1 VQKCF
6 FGSYG
11 AALNLWD
18 CMRWPDQNEPD
29 DIPPYLE
36 KLNEPQR
43 QAVTR
48 ADGPVMIIA
57 GAGSGKTRVL
67 TFRIAHLL
75 QKGVDPFS
83 ILSLTF
89 TNKAAREMR
98 NRIENLVGA
107 AARSL
112 WMGTFH
118 SVFARILRLEAERLG
133 YPSNFT
139 IYDTDDSKSLIK
151 SILKEMN
158 LDDKTYKPGMVLGR
172 ISMAKNNL
180 ITAASY
186 YQNEEL
192 NQQDKNANRPKFAE
206 IFKAYT
212 DRCFRAGAM
221 DFDDILINT
230 FLLLENHPDVCHK
243 WQHRFKYVMVDE
255 YQDTN
260 TVQYMITKRIA
271 AVHQNICVVG
281 DDAQSIYAFRGAN
294 IQNILNFNRDYPD
307 VFTVKLEQNYR
318 STRNIVNAASSV
330 IKNNRKQLEKEVWTA
345 NETGD
350 KIKVVRSATD
360 SDEARYVAQQII
372 EQKNQKHLPNKAF
385 AILYRTNSQS
395 RSFEEALRRQSID
408 YRIYGGTSFYQRK
421 EIKDLLS
428 YLRLTVNPNDEEA
441 LKRIINYPARGIGD
455 TTVNRLFFLASE
467 HKTGIWDIVANAR
480 HYPDLGTGAPRV
492 ENFAMMMKSFMA
504 MAETQNAFE
513 LATHV
518 AKQTTL
524 LKTLYDDK
532 TVEGISRYE
541 NVTELL
547 NGIQEFTEDD
557 ESEKEKTLS
566 NFLEEVA
573 LYTDDQKDKD
583 PDRDSVSLMTIHSSK
598 GLEFPHV
605 FIGGLEENL
614 FPSQMALNSRA
625 ELEEERRLFY
635 VAITRAEKALT
646 LCYATSRFRY
656 GSLMPCEPSRFIDE
670 IDNQYLDMN
679 LAGLKKENPLN
690 ALFEKRENHQGSGK
704 TPVSTLLGINTS
716 RNTNL
721 PDPDP
726 NFEAGDISQLKVGDK
741 IQHQRFGNGMVSDIE
756 GEADNRKATVQFE
769 GLGEKK
775 LVLKFAKMRII

>member
-1 VQKCF
+1 
-6 FGSYG
+6 
-11 AALNLWD
+11 
-18 CMRWPDQNEPD
+18 MRWPDQNDND

-43 QAVTR
+43 QAVTHI
-48 ADGPVMIIA
+48 DGPVMIIA

-75 QKGVDPFS
+75 NEGADPFS

-98 NRIENLVGA
+98 NRIENLVGPA
-107 AARSL
+107 AKSL

-118 SVFARILRLEAERLG
+118 SVFARILRQEAEKLG

-139 IYDTDDSKSLIK
+139 IYDTDDCKSLIK
-151 SILKEMN
+151 TILKELN

-180 ITAASY
+180 ITAAAYSR
-186 YQNEEL
+186 NEEL
-192 NQQDKNANRPKFAE
+192 NQQDKNANRPKFGD
-206 IFKAYT
+206 IFAAYT
-212 DRCFRAGAM
+212 ERCFRAGAM

-230 FLLLENHPDVCHK
+230 YILLEKHPDVCHK

-330 IKNNRKQLEKEVWTA
+330 IKNNKKQLEKEVWTA

-360 SDEARYVAQQII
+360 SDEARFVAQQII

-455 TTVNRLFFLASE
+455 TTVNRLLFLASE
-467 HKTGIWDIVANAR
+467 HKNGIWDIVANAR
-480 HYPDLGTGAPRV
+480 NYPDLGTGAPRV

-504 MAETQNAFE
+504 MTTTHNAFE

-557 ESEKEKTLS
+557 ESEKENQLA

-573 LYTDDQKDKD
+573 LYTDEQKDKD
-583 PDRDSVSLMTIHSSK
+583 PDRDCVSMMTIHSSK

-614 FPSQMALNSRA
+614 FPSQMALTSRA
-625 ELEEERRLFY
+625 DLEEERRLFY

-646 LCYATSRFRY
+646 LCYASSRFRY
-656 GSLMPCEPSRFIDE
+656 GSLTPCEPSRFIDE

-679 LAGLKKENPLN
+679 LAGLKKESPMN
-690 ALFEKRENHQGSGK
+690 ALFERRENRQISGK
-704 TPVSTLLGINTS
+704 TPVSTLLGTNAA

-721 PDPDP
+721 PEPDP
-726 NFEAGDISQLKVGDK
+726 NFEAGDISGLQAGDK
-741 IQHQRFGNGMVSDIE
+741 VQHQRFGNGIVSAIE
-756 GEADNRKATVQFE
+756 GEADNRKATVNFD

-775 LVLKFAKMRII
+775 LVLKFAKMRILK

>member
-1 VQKCF
+1 
-6 FGSYG
+6 
-11 AALNLWD
+11 
-18 CMRWPDQNEPD
+18 MRWPDQNEPD

-36 KLNEPQR
+36 KLNDPQR
-43 QAVTR
+43 QAVTHV
-48 ADGPVMIIA
+48 DGPVMIIA

-75 QKGVDPFS
+75 QKGADPFS

-107 AARSL
+107 AAKSL

-118 SVFARILRLEAERLG
+118 SVFARILRQEADKLG

-151 SILKEMN
+151 GILKEMN

-186 YQNEEL
+186 YKNEEL

-206 IFKAYT
+206 IFKTYT
-212 DRCFRAGAM
+212 ERCFRAGAM

-230 FLLLENHPDVCHK
+230 YLLLEKHPDVCHK

-330 IKNNRKQLEKEVWTA
+330 IKNNRKQLEKEVWTS

-360 SDEARYVAQQII
+360 SDEARFVAQQII

-455 TTVNRLFFLASE
+455 TTVNRLLFLASE
-467 HKTGIWDIVANAR
+467 NKTGIWDIVANAR
-480 HYPDLGTGAPRV
+480 NYPDLGTGASRV

-504 MAETQNAFE
+504 MTETHNAFDM
-513 LATHV
+513 ATHV

-583 PDRDSVSLMTIHSSK
+583 PDRDCVSLMTIHSSK

-614 FPSQMALNSRA
+614 FPSQMALTSRA
-625 ELEEERRLFY
+625 DLEEERRLFY

-646 LCYATSRFRY
+646 LCYASSRFRY

-690 ALFEKRENHQGSGK
+690 ALFERRENRQGTEK
-704 TPVSTLLGINTS
+704 TPISTILGTAPS

-721 PDPDP
+721 PEPDP
-726 NFEAGDISQLKVGDK
+726 NFEPGDISGLKAGDK
-741 IQHQRFGNGMVSDIE
+741 VTHQRFGNGTVIAVD
-756 GEADNRKATVQFE
+756 GDADNRKATVLFE

-775 LVLKFAKMRII
+775 LVLKFAKMRIIG

>member
-1 VQKCF
+1 
-6 FGSYG
+6 
-11 AALNLWD
+11 
-18 CMRWPDQNEPD
+18 MRWPDQNEPD

-36 KLNEPQR
+36 KLNDPQR
-43 QAVTR
+43 QAVTHT
-48 ADGPVMIIA
+48 DGPVMIIA

-75 QKGVDPFS
+75 NKGVDPFS

-98 NRIENLVGA
+98 NRIENLVGPA
-107 AARSL
+107 AKSL

-118 SVFARILRLEAERLG
+118 SVFARILRQEAEKLG

-151 SILKEMN
+151 SILKELN

-180 ITAASY
+180 ITAAAYSR
-186 YQNEEL
+186 NEEL
-192 NQQDKNANRPKFAE
+192 NQQDKNANRPKFGD
-206 IFKAYT
+206 IFAAYSE
-212 DRCFRAGAM
+212 RCFRAGAM

-230 FLLLENHPDVCHK
+230 YILLEKHPDVCHK

-360 SDEARYVAQQII
+360 SDEARFVAQQII

-441 LKRIINYPARGIGD
+441 LKRVINYPTRGIGD
-455 TTVNRLFFLASE
+455 TTINRLLYLASE
-467 HKTGIWDIVANAR
+467 NKTGIWEIVANAR
-480 HYPDLGTGAPRV
+480 NYPDLGTGAPRV
-492 ENFAMMMKSFMA
+492 ENFAIMMKSFMA
-504 MAETQNAFE
+504 MTATHNAFD
-513 LATHV
+513 LAMHV

-557 ESEKEKTLS
+557 ESEKDKTLA

-583 PDRDSVSLMTIHSSK
+583 PDRDCVSLMTIHSSK

-614 FPSQMALNSRA
+614 FPSQMALTSRA
-625 ELEEERRLFY
+625 DLEEERRLFY

-646 LCYATSRFRY
+646 LCYASSRFRY
-656 GSLMPCEPSRFIDE
+656 GSLTPCEPSRFIDE

-679 LAGLKKENPLN
+679 LAGLKKESPLN
-690 ALFEKRENHQGSGK
+690 ALFERRENRQGTGK
-704 TPVSTLLGINTS
+704 TPVSTLLGTNAA

-721 PDPDP
+721 PEPDP
-726 NFEAGDISQLKVGDK
+726 NFEAGDISGLKEGDK
-741 IQHQRFGNGMVSDIE
+741 VQHQRFGNGTVSAIE
-756 GEADNRKATVQFE
+756 GEADNRKATVIFE

-775 LVLKFAKMRII
+775 LVLKFAKMRIIII

>member
-1 VQKCF
+1 
-6 FGSYG
+6 
-11 AALNLWD
+11 
-18 CMRWPDQNEPD
+18 MRWPDQNEPD

-36 KLNEPQR
+36 KLNDPQR
-43 QAVTR
+43 QAVTHI
-48 ADGPVMIIA
+48 DGPVMIIA

-75 QKGVDPFS
+75 HKGADPFS

-98 NRIENLVGA
+98 NRIENLVGPA
-107 AARSL
+107 AKSL

-118 SVFARILRLEAERLG
+118 SVFARILRQEAEKLG
-133 YPSNFT
+133 YPPNFT

-180 ITAASY
+180 ITAAAY
-186 YQNEEL
+186 LKNEEL

-212 DRCFRAGAM
+212 ERCYRAGAM

-230 FLLLENHPDVCHK
+230 YLLLEKHPDVCHK

-330 IKNNRKQLEKEVWTA
+330 IKNNRNQLEKEVWTS

-360 SDEARYVAQQII
+360 SDEARFVAQQII

-455 TTVNRLFFLASE
+455 TTVNRLLFLASE
-467 HKTGIWDIVANAR
+467 NKTGIWDIVANAR
-480 HYPDLGTGAPRV
+480 NYPDLGTGASRV

-504 MAETQNAFE
+504 MTETHNAFDI
-513 LATHV
+513 ATHV

-524 LKTLYDDK
+524 LKTLYEDK

-557 ESEKEKTLS
+557 ESEKEKNLS

-583 PDRDSVSLMTIHSSK
+583 PDRDCVSLMTIHSSK

-605 FIGGLEENL
+605 FIGGMEENL
-614 FPSQMALNSRA
+614 FPSQMALTSRTD
-625 ELEEERRLFY
+625 LEEERRLFY

-646 LCYATSRFRY
+646 LCYASSRFKY

-670 IDNQYLDMN
+670 IDNQYMDMN

-690 ALFEKRENHQGSGK
+690 ALFDKRENRHGTEK
-704 TPVSTLLGINTS
+704 TPITTLLGTAKS
-716 RNTNL
+716 RSTNL
-721 PDPDP
+721 PEPDP
-726 NFEAGDISQLKVGDK
+726 NFEPGDISGLQEGDK
-741 IQHQRFGNGMVSDIE
+741 VQHQRFGSGTVSAIE
-756 GEADNRKATVQFE
+756 GEADNRKATVIFE

-775 LVLKFAKMRII
+775 LVLKFAKMRIIK

>member
-1 VQKCF
+1 
-6 FGSYG
+6 
-11 AALNLWD
+11 
-18 CMRWPDQNEPD
+18 MRWPDQNNPD

-36 KLNEPQR
+36 KLNDPQR
-43 QAVTR
+43 QAVTHT
-48 ADGPVMIIA
+48 DGPVMIIA

-75 QKGVDPFS
+75 HKGADPFS

-98 NRIENLVGA
+98 NRIENLVGPA
-107 AARSL
+107 AKSL

-118 SVFARILRLEAERLG
+118 SVFARILRQEAEKLG

-180 ITAASY
+180 ITAAAY
-186 YQNEEL
+186 NRNEEL
-192 NQQDKNANRPKFAE
+192 NQQDKNANRPKFAD
-206 IFKAYT
+206 IFSAYSE
-212 DRCFRAGAM
+212 RCFRAGAM

-230 FLLLENHPDVCHK
+230 YILLEKFPDVCHK

-360 SDEARYVAQQII
+360 SDEARFVAQQII

-455 TTVNRLFFLASE
+455 TTVNRLLFLASE
-467 HKTGIWDIVANAR
+467 NKTGIWDIVANAR
-480 HYPDLGTGAPRV
+480 NYPDLGTGAPRV

-504 MAETQNAFE
+504 MTSTHNAFE

-557 ESEKEKTLS
+557 ESEKEKNLA

-573 LYTDDQKDKD
+573 LYTDEQKDKD
-583 PDRDSVSLMTIHSSK
+583 PDRDCVSLMTIHSSK

-614 FPSQMALNSRA
+614 FPSQMALTSRA
-625 ELEEERRLFY
+625 DLEEERRLFY

-646 LCYATSRFRY
+646 LCYASSRFRY
-656 GSLMPCEPSRFIDE
+656 GSLTPCEPSRFIDE
-670 IDNQYLDMN
+670 IDNQYLDIN

-690 ALFEKRENHQGSGK
+690 ALFERHENRQSSGK
-704 TPVSTLLGINTS
+704 TPISTLLATNTS
-716 RNTNL
+716 RNANL
-721 PDPDP
+721 PEPDP
-726 NFEAGDISQLKVGDK
+726 NFEAGDISGLKTGDK
-741 IQHQRFGNGMVSDIE
+741 VQHQRFGSGTVSAIE
-756 GEADNRKATVQFE
+756 GEADNRKATVIFE

-775 LVLKFAKMRII
+775 LVLKFAKMRIVK

>member
-1 VQKCF
+1 
-6 FGSYG
+6 
-11 AALNLWD
+11 
-18 CMRWPDQNEPD
+18 MRWPDQNEPD

-36 KLNEPQR
+36 KLNDPQR
-43 QAVTR
+43 QAVTNI
-48 ADGPVMIIA
+48 DGPVMIIA

-75 QKGVDPFS
+75 QKGADPFS

-107 AARSL
+107 AAKSL

-118 SVFARILRLEAERLG
+118 SVFARILRQEADKLG

-206 IFKAYT
+206 IFKTYT
-212 DRCFRAGAM
+212 ERCFRAGAM

-230 FLLLENHPDVCHK
+230 YLLLEKHPDVCHK

-330 IKNNRKQLEKEVWTA
+330 IKNNRKQLEKEVWTS

-360 SDEARYVAQQII
+360 SDEARFVAQQII

-455 TTVNRLFFLASE
+455 TTVNRLLFLASE
-467 HKTGIWDIVANAR
+467 NKTGIWDIVANAR
-480 HYPDLGTGAPRV
+480 NYPDLGTGATRV

-504 MAETQNAFE
+504 MTETHNAFDM
-513 LATHV
+513 ASHV

-557 ESEKEKTLS
+557 ESEKEKTLA

-583 PDRDSVSLMTIHSSK
+583 PDRDCVSLMTIHSSK

-614 FPSQMALNSRA
+614 FPSQMALTSRA
-625 ELEEERRLFY
+625 DLEEERRLFY

-646 LCYATSRFRY
+646 LCYASSRFRY

-690 ALFEKRENHQGSGK
+690 ALFERRENRHGTEK
-704 TPVSTLLGINTS
+704 TPITTLLGNAKS

-721 PDPDP
+721 PEPDP
-726 NFEAGDISQLKVGDK
+726 NFEPGDISGLKAGDNVA
-741 IQHQRFGNGMVSDIE
+741 HQRFGNGTVTEVE
-756 GEADNRKATVQFE
+756 GDADNRKATVIFE

>member
-1 VQKCF
+1 
-6 FGSYG
+6 
-11 AALNLWD
+11 
-18 CMRWPDQNEPD
+18 MRWPDQNDPD

-36 KLNEPQR
+36 KLNDPQR
-43 QAVTR
+43 QAVTHT
-48 ADGPVMIIA
+48 DGPVMIIA

-75 QKGVDPFS
+75 HKGADPFS

-98 NRIENLVGA
+98 NRIENLVGPA
-107 AARSL
+107 AKSL

-118 SVFARILRLEAERLG
+118 SVFARILRQEAEKLG

-180 ITAASY
+180 ITAAAY
-186 YQNEEL
+186 NRNEEL
-192 NQQDKNANRPKFAE
+192 NQQDKNANRPKFAD
-206 IFKAYT
+206 IFSAYSE
-212 DRCFRAGAM
+212 RCFRAGAM

-230 FLLLENHPDVCHK
+230 YILLEKFPDVCHK

-360 SDEARYVAQQII
+360 SDEARFVAQQII

-455 TTVNRLFFLASE
+455 TTVNRLLFLASE
-467 HKTGIWDIVANAR
+467 NKTGIWDIVANAR
-480 HYPDLGTGAPRV
+480 NYPDLGTGAPRV

-504 MAETQNAFE
+504 MTSTHNAFE

-541 NVTELL
+541 NITELL

-557 ESEKEKTLS
+557 ESEKEKNLA

-573 LYTDDQKDKD
+573 LYTDEQKDKD
-583 PDRDSVSLMTIHSSK
+583 PDRDCVSLMTIHSSK

-614 FPSQMALNSRA
+614 FPSQMALTSRA
-625 ELEEERRLFY
+625 DLEEERRLFY

-646 LCYATSRFRY
+646 LCYASSRFRY
-656 GSLMPCEPSRFIDE
+656 GSLTPCEPSRFIDE

-690 ALFEKRENHQGSGK
+690 ALFERHENRQSSGK
-704 TPVSTLLGINTS
+704 TPISTLLATNTS
-716 RNTNL
+716 RNANL
-721 PDPDP
+721 PEPDP
-726 NFEAGDISQLKVGDK
+726 NFEAGDISGLKTGDK
-741 IQHQRFGNGMVSDIE
+741 VQHQRFGSGTVSAIE
-756 GEADNRKATVQFE
+756 GEADNRKATVIFE

-775 LVLKFAKMRII
+775 LVLKFAKMRIVK

>member
-1 VQKCF
+1 
-6 FGSYG
+6 
-11 AALNLWD
+11 
-18 CMRWPDQNEPD
+18 MRWPDQNEPD

-36 KLNEPQR
+36 KLNDPQR
-43 QAVTR
+43 QAVTHI
-48 ADGPVMIIA
+48 DGPVMIIA

-75 QKGVDPFS
+75 YKGADPFS

-98 NRIENLVGA
+98 NRIENLVGPA
-107 AARSL
+107 AKSL

-118 SVFARILRLEAERLG
+118 SVFARILRQEAEKLG
-133 YPSNFT
+133 YPPNFT

-180 ITAASY
+180 ITAAAY
-186 YQNEEL
+186 LKNEEL

-212 DRCFRAGAM
+212 ERCYRAGAM

-230 FLLLENHPDVCHK
+230 YLLLEKHPDVCHK

-330 IKNNRKQLEKEVWTA
+330 IKNNRNQLEKEVWTS

-360 SDEARYVAQQII
+360 SDEARFVAQQII

-455 TTVNRLFFLASE
+455 TTVNRLLFLASE
-467 HKTGIWDIVANAR
+467 NKTGIWDIVANAR
-480 HYPDLGTGAPRV
+480 NYPDLGTGAPRV

-504 MAETQNAFE
+504 MTETHNAFDI
-513 LATHV
+513 ATHV

-524 LKTLYDDK
+524 LKTLYEDK

-557 ESEKEKTLS
+557 ESEKEKNLA

-583 PDRDSVSLMTIHSSK
+583 PDRDCVSLMTIHSSK

-605 FIGGLEENL
+605 FIGGMEENL
-614 FPSQMALNSRA
+614 FPSQMALISRTD
-625 ELEEERRLFY
+625 LEEERRLFY

-646 LCYATSRFRY
+646 LCYASSRFKY

-670 IDNQYLDMN
+670 IDNQYMDMN

-690 ALFEKRENHQGSGK
+690 ALFEKRENRHGTEK
-704 TPVSTLLGINTS
+704 TPITTLLGTAKS
-716 RNTNL
+716 RSTNL
-721 PDPDP
+721 PEPDP
-726 NFEAGDISQLKVGDK
+726 NFEPGDISGLQEGDK
-741 IQHQRFGNGMVSDIE
+741 VQHQRFGSGTVSTIE
-756 GEADNRKATVQFE
+756 GEADNRKATVIFE

-775 LVLKFAKMRII
+775 LVLKFAKMRIIK

>member
-1 VQKCF
+1 
-6 FGSYG
+6 
-11 AALNLWD
+11 
-18 CMRWPDQNEPD
+18 MRWPDQNEPD

-36 KLNEPQR
+36 KLNDPQR
-43 QAVTR
+43 QAVTHT
-48 ADGPVMIIA
+48 DGPVMIIA

-118 SVFARILRLEAERLG
+118 SVFARILRQEAERLG

-151 SILKEMN
+151 TILKEMN

-180 ITAASY
+180 ITAAAY

-212 DRCFRAGAM
+212 ERCFRAGAM

-230 FLLLENHPDVCHK
+230 YLLLENHPDVCHK

-480 HYPDLGTGAPRV
+480 NYPDLGTGSTRV

-583 PDRDSVSLMTIHSSK
+583 PDRDCVSLMTIHSSK

-635 VAITRAEKALT
+635 VAITRAENALT
-646 LCYATSRFRY
+646 LCYATSRVGY

-690 ALFEKRENHQGSGK
+690 ALFEKRENRQGSNK
-704 TPVSTLLGINTS
+704 TPVSTLLGINTPK
-716 RNTNL
+716 NTSL
-721 PDPDP
+721 PEPDP
-726 NFEAGDISQLKVGDK
+726 NFEAGDISQLQVGDK
-741 IQHQRFGNGMVSDIE
+741 IQHQRFGNGVVSAIE

>member
-1 VQKCF
+1 
-6 FGSYG
+6 
-11 AALNLWD
+11 
-18 CMRWPDQNEPD
+18 MRWPDQNEPD

-36 KLNEPQR
+36 KLNDPQR
-43 QAVTR
+43 QAVTHV
-48 ADGPVMIIA
+48 DGPVMIIA

-75 QKGVDPFS
+75 QKGADPFS

-107 AARSL
+107 AAKSL

-118 SVFARILRLEAERLG
+118 SVFARILRQEADKLG

-151 SILKEMN
+151 GILKEMN

-186 YQNEEL
+186 YKNEEL

-206 IFKAYT
+206 IFKTYT
-212 DRCFRAGAM
+212 ERCFRAGAM

-230 FLLLENHPDVCHK
+230 YLLLEKHPDVCHK

-330 IKNNRKQLEKEVWTA
+330 IKNNRKQLEKEVWTS

-360 SDEARYVAQQII
+360 SDEARFVAQQII

-455 TTVNRLFFLASE
+455 TTVNRLLFLASE
-467 HKTGIWDIVANAR
+467 NKTGIWDIVANAR
-480 HYPDLGTGAPRV
+480 NYPDLGTGASRV

-504 MAETQNAFE
+504 MTETHNAFDM
-513 LATHV
+513 AAHV

-583 PDRDSVSLMTIHSSK
+583 PDRDCVSLMTIHSSK

-614 FPSQMALNSRA
+614 FPSQMALTSRA
-625 ELEEERRLFY
+625 DLEEERRLFY

-646 LCYATSRFRY
+646 LCYASSRFRY

-690 ALFEKRENHQGSGK
+690 ALFERRENRQGTEK
-704 TPVSTLLGINTS
+704 TPISTLLGTAPS

-721 PDPDP
+721 PEPDP
-726 NFEAGDISQLKVGDK
+726 NFEPGDISGLKAGDK
-741 IQHQRFGNGMVSDIE
+741 VTHQRFGNGTVIAVD
-756 GEADNRKATVQFE
+756 GDADNRKATVLFE

-775 LVLKFAKMRII
+775 LVLKFAKMRIIG

>member
-1 VQKCF
+1 
-6 FGSYG
+6 
-11 AALNLWD
+11 
-18 CMRWPDQNEPD
+18 
-29 DIPPYLE
+29 
-36 KLNEPQR
+36 
-43 QAVTR
+43 
-48 ADGPVMIIA
+48 
-57 GAGSGKTRVL
+57 
-67 TFRIAHLL
+67 
-75 QKGVDPFS
+75 
-83 ILSLTF
+83 
-89 TNKAAREMR
+89 
-98 NRIENLVGA
+98 
-107 AARSL
+107 
-112 WMGTFH
+112 
-118 SVFARILRLEAERLG
+118 
-133 YPSNFT
+133 
-139 IYDTDDSKSLIK
+139 
-151 SILKEMN
+151 
-158 LDDKTYKPGMVLGR
+158 
-172 ISMAKNNL
+172 
-180 ITAASY
+180 
-186 YQNEEL
+186 
-192 NQQDKNANRPKFAE
+192 
-206 IFKAYT
+206 
-212 DRCFRAGAM
+212 
-221 DFDDILINT
+221 
-230 FLLLENHPDVCHK
+230 
-243 WQHRFKYVMVDE
+243 
-255 YQDTN
+255 
-260 TVQYMITKRIA
+260 MITKRIA

-330 IKNNRKQLEKEVWTA
+330 IKNNRKQLEKEVWTS

-360 SDEARYVAQQII
+360 SDEARFVAQQII

-455 TTVNRLFFLASE
+455 TTVNRLLFLASE
-467 HKTGIWDIVANAR
+467 NKTGIWDIVANAR
-480 HYPDLGTGAPRV
+480 NYPDLGTGASRV

-504 MAETQNAFE
+504 MTETHNAFDM
-513 LATHV
+513 ATHV

-583 PDRDSVSLMTIHSSK
+583 PDRDCVSLMTIHSSK

-614 FPSQMALNSRA
+614 FPSQMALTSRA
-625 ELEEERRLFY
+625 DLEEERRLFY

-646 LCYATSRFRY
+646 LCYASSRFRY

-679 LAGLKKENPLN
+679 LAGLKKENPFN
-690 ALFEKRENHQGSGK
+690 ALFERRENRQGTEK
-704 TPVSTLLGINTS
+704 TPISTLLGTAPS

-721 PDPDP
+721 PEPDP
-726 NFEAGDISQLKVGDK
+726 NFEPGDISGLKAGDK
-741 IQHQRFGNGMVSDIE
+741 VTHQRFGHGTVIAVD
-756 GEADNRKATVQFE
+756 GDADNRKATVLFE

-775 LVLKFAKMRII
+775 LVLKFAKMRIIG

>member
-1 VQKCF
+1 
-6 FGSYG
+6 
-11 AALNLWD
+11 
-18 CMRWPDQNEPD
+18 MRWPDQNDPD

-36 KLNEPQR
+36 KLNDPQR
-43 QAVTR
+43 QAVTHT
-48 ADGPVMIIA
+48 DGPVMIIA

-75 QKGVDPFS
+75 HKGADPFS

-98 NRIENLVGA
+98 NRIENLVGPA
-107 AARSL
+107 AKSL

-118 SVFARILRLEAERLG
+118 SVFARILRQEAEKLG

-180 ITAASY
+180 ITAAAY
-186 YQNEEL
+186 NRNEEL
-192 NQQDKNANRPKFAE
+192 NQQDKNANRPKFAD
-206 IFKAYT
+206 IFSAYSE
-212 DRCFRAGAM
+212 RCFRAGAM

-230 FLLLENHPDVCHK
+230 YILLEKFPDVCHK

-360 SDEARYVAQQII
+360 SDEARFVAQQII

-455 TTVNRLFFLASE
+455 TTVNRLLFLASE
-467 HKTGIWDIVANAR
+467 NKTGIWDIVANAR
-480 HYPDLGTGAPRV
+480 NYPDLGTGAPRV

-504 MAETQNAFE
+504 MTATHNAFE

-541 NVTELL
+541 NITELL

-557 ESEKEKTLS
+557 ESEKEKNLA

-573 LYTDDQKDKD
+573 LYTDEQKDKD
-583 PDRDSVSLMTIHSSK
+583 PDRDCVSLMTIHSSK

-614 FPSQMALNSRA
+614 FPSQMALTSRA
-625 ELEEERRLFY
+625 DLEEERRLFY

-646 LCYATSRFRY
+646 LCYASSRFRY
-656 GSLMPCEPSRFIDE
+656 GSLTPCEPSRFIDE

-690 ALFEKRENHQGSGK
+690 ALFERHENRQSSGK
-704 TPVSTLLGINTS
+704 TPISTLLATNTS
-716 RNTNL
+716 RNANL
-721 PDPDP
+721 PEPDP
-726 NFEAGDISQLKVGDK
+726 NFEAGDISGLKTGDK
-741 IQHQRFGNGMVSDIE
+741 VQHQRFGSGTVSAIE
-756 GEADNRKATVQFE
+756 GEADNRKATVIFE

-775 LVLKFAKMRII
+775 LVLKFAKMRIVK

>member
-1 VQKCF
+1 
-6 FGSYG
+6 
-11 AALNLWD
+11 
-18 CMRWPDQNEPD
+18 MRWPDQNEPD

-36 KLNEPQR
+36 KLNDPQR
-43 QAVTR
+43 QAVTHI
-48 ADGPVMIIA
+48 DGPVMIIA

-75 QKGVDPFS
+75 QKGADPFS

-107 AARSL
+107 AAKSL

-118 SVFARILRLEAERLG
+118 SVFARILRQEADKLG

-206 IFKAYT
+206 IFKTYT
-212 DRCFRAGAM
+212 ERCFRAGAM

-230 FLLLENHPDVCHK
+230 YLLLEKHPDVCHK

-330 IKNNRKQLEKEVWTA
+330 IKNNRKQLEKEVWTS

-360 SDEARYVAQQII
+360 SDEARFVAQQII

-455 TTVNRLFFLASE
+455 TTVNRLLFLASE
-467 HKTGIWDIVANAR
+467 NKTGIWDIVANAR
-480 HYPDLGTGAPRV
+480 NYPDLGTGASRV

-504 MAETQNAFE
+504 MTETHNAFDM
-513 LATHV
+513 ASHV

-557 ESEKEKTLS
+557 ESEKEKTLA

-583 PDRDSVSLMTIHSSK
+583 PDRDCVSLMTIHSSK

-614 FPSQMALNSRA
+614 FPSQMALTSRA
-625 ELEEERRLFY
+625 DLEEERRLFY

-646 LCYATSRFRY
+646 LCYASSRFRY

-690 ALFEKRENHQGSGK
+690 ALFDRRENRHGTEK
-704 TPVSTLLGINTS
+704 TPITTLLGNAKS

-721 PDPDP
+721 PEPDP
-726 NFEAGDISQLKVGDK
+726 NFEPGDISGLKAGDNVA
-741 IQHQRFGNGMVSDIE
+741 HQRFGNGTVTEVE
-756 GEADNRKATVQFE
+756 GDADNRKATVIFE

>member
-1 VQKCF
+1 
-6 FGSYG
+6 
-11 AALNLWD
+11 
-18 CMRWPDQNEPD
+18 MRWPDQNEPD

-43 QAVTR
+43 QAVTHT
-48 ADGPVMIIA
+48 DGPVMIIA

-75 QKGVDPFS
+75 NKGVDPFS

-98 NRIENLVGA
+98 NRIENLVGPA
-107 AARSL
+107 AKSL

-118 SVFARILRLEAERLG
+118 SVFARILRQEAEKLG

-151 SILKEMN
+151 SILKEFN

-186 YQNEEL
+186 SRNEEL
-192 NQQDKNANRPKFAE
+192 IQQDKNANRPKFGD
-206 IFKAYT
+206 IFSAYSE
-212 DRCFRAGAM
+212 RCFRAGAM

-230 FLLLENHPDVCHK
+230 YILLEKHPDVCHK

-360 SDEARYVAQQII
+360 SDEARFVAQQII

-395 RSFEEALRRQSID
+395 RSFEEALRRQSVD

-441 LKRIINYPARGIGD
+441 LKRVINYPTRGIGD
-455 TTVNRLFFLASE
+455 TTINRLLFLASE
-467 HKTGIWDIVANAR
+467 NKTGIWEIVSNAR
-480 HYPDLGTGAPRV
+480 NYPDLGTGAPRV
-492 ENFAMMMKSFMA
+492 ENFAIMMKSFMA
-504 MAETQNAFE
+504 MTTTQNAYE
-513 LATHV
+513 LATHI

-532 TVEGISRYE
+532 TIEGISRYE

-547 NGIQEFTEDD
+547 NAIQEFTEDD
-557 ESEKEKTLS
+557 ESEKDKTLA

-583 PDRDSVSLMTIHSSK
+583 PDRDCVSLMTIHSSK

-614 FPSQMALNSRA
+614 FPSQMALTSRA
-625 ELEEERRLFY
+625 DLEEERRLFY

-646 LCYATSRFRY
+646 LCYASSRFRY
-656 GSLMPCEPSRFIDE
+656 GSLTPCEPSRFIDE

-679 LAGLKKENPLN
+679 LAGLKKESPLN
-690 ALFEKRENHQGSGK
+690 ALFERRENRQGTGK
-704 TPVSTLLGINTS
+704 TPVSTLLGTNAA

-721 PDPDP
+721 PEPDP
-726 NFEAGDISQLKVGDK
+726 NFEAGDISGLKQGDK
-741 IQHQRFGNGMVSDIE
+741 VQHQRFGNGIVSTIE
-756 GEADNRKATVQFE
+756 GEADSRKATVIFE

-775 LVLKFAKMRII
+775 LVLKFAKMRIIV

>member
-1 VQKCF
+1 
-6 FGSYG
+6 
-11 AALNLWD
+11 
-18 CMRWPDQNEPD
+18 MRWPDQNEPD

-43 QAVTR
+43 QAVTHT
-48 ADGPVMIIA
+48 DGPVMIIA

-75 QKGVDPFS
+75 NKGVDPFS

-98 NRIENLVGA
+98 NRIENLVGPA
-107 AARSL
+107 AKSL

-118 SVFARILRLEAERLG
+118 SVFARILRQEAEKLG

-151 SILKEMN
+151 SILKELN

-180 ITAASY
+180 ITAAAYSR
-186 YQNEEL
+186 NEEL
-192 NQQDKNANRPKFAE
+192 NQQDKNANRPKFGD
-206 IFKAYT
+206 IFAAYSE
-212 DRCFRAGAM
+212 RCFRAGAM

-230 FLLLENHPDVCHK
+230 YILLEKHADVCHK

-360 SDEARYVAQQII
+360 SDEARFVAQQII

-455 TTVNRLFFLASE
+455 TTINRLLFLASE
-467 HKTGIWDIVANAR
+467 NKTGIWEIVANAR
-480 HYPDLGTGAPRV
+480 NYPDLGTGAPRV

-504 MAETQNAFE
+504 MTTTHNAYE

-557 ESEKEKTLS
+557 ESEKDKTLS

-583 PDRDSVSLMTIHSSK
+583 PDRDCVSLMTIHSSK

-614 FPSQMALNSRA
+614 FPSQMALTSRA
-625 ELEEERRLFY
+625 DLEEERRLFY

-646 LCYATSRFRY
+646 LCYASSRFRY
-656 GSLMPCEPSRFIDE
+656 GSLTPCEPSRFIDE

-679 LAGLKKENPLN
+679 LAGLKKESPLN
-690 ALFEKRENHQGSGK
+690 ALFERRENRQSSGK
-704 TPVSTLLGINTS
+704 TPVSTLLGTNAT

-721 PDPDP
+721 PEPDP
-726 NFEAGDISQLKVGDK
+726 NFEAGDISGLKSGDK
-741 IQHQRFGNGMVSDIE
+741 VQHQRFGTGVVSAIE
-756 GEADNRKATVQFE
+756 GEADNKKATVIFE

-775 LVLKFAKMRII
+775 LVLKFAKMRIIV

>member
-1 VQKCF
+1 
-6 FGSYG
+6 
-11 AALNLWD
+11 
-18 CMRWPDQNEPD
+18 MRWPDQNEPD

-36 KLNEPQR
+36 KLNDPQR
-43 QAVTR
+43 QAVTHV
-48 ADGPVMIIA
+48 DGPVMIIA

-75 QKGVDPFS
+75 QKGADPFS

-107 AARSL
+107 AAKSL

-118 SVFARILRLEAERLG
+118 SVFARILRQEADKLG

-151 SILKEMN
+151 GILKEMN

-186 YQNEEL
+186 YKNEEL

-206 IFKAYT
+206 IFKTYT
-212 DRCFRAGAM
+212 ERCFRAGAM

-230 FLLLENHPDVCHK
+230 YLLLEKHPDVCHK

-330 IKNNRKQLEKEVWTA
+330 IKNNRKQLEKEVWTS

-360 SDEARYVAQQII
+360 SDEARFVAQQII

-455 TTVNRLFFLASE
+455 TTVNRLLFLASE
-467 HKTGIWDIVANAR
+467 NKTGIWDIVANAR
-480 HYPDLGTGAPRV
+480 NYPDLGTGASRV

-504 MAETQNAFE
+504 MTETHNAFDM
-513 LATHV
+513 ATHV

-583 PDRDSVSLMTIHSSK
+583 PDRDCVSLMTIHSSK

-614 FPSQMALNSRA
+614 FPSQMALTSRA
-625 ELEEERRLFY
+625 DLEEERRLFY

-646 LCYATSRFRY
+646 LCYASSRFRY

-690 ALFEKRENHQGSGK
+690 ALFERRENRQGTEK
-704 TPVSTLLGINTS
+704 TPISTLLGTAPS

-721 PDPDP
+721 PEPDP
-726 NFEAGDISQLKVGDK
+726 NFEPGDISGLKAGDK
-741 IQHQRFGNGMVSDIE
+741 VTHQRFGHGTVIAVD
-756 GEADNRKATVQFE
+756 GDADNRKATVLFE

-775 LVLKFAKMRII
+775 LVLKFAKMRIIG

>member
-1 VQKCF
+1 
-6 FGSYG
+6 
-11 AALNLWD
+11 
-18 CMRWPDQNEPD
+18 MRWPDQNEPD

-36 KLNEPQR
+36 KLNDPQR
-43 QAVTR
+43 QAVTHI
-48 ADGPVMIIA
+48 DGPVMIIA

-67 TFRIAHLL
+67 NFRIAHLL
-75 QKGVDPFS
+75 HKGADPFS

-98 NRIENLVGA
+98 NRIENLVGPA
-107 AARSL
+107 AKSL

-118 SVFARILRLEAERLG
+118 SVFARILRQEAEKLG
-133 YPSNFT
+133 YPPNFT

-180 ITAASY
+180 ITAAAY
-186 YQNEEL
+186 LKNEEL

-212 DRCFRAGAM
+212 ERCYRAGAM

-230 FLLLENHPDVCHK
+230 YLLLEKHPDVCHK

-330 IKNNRKQLEKEVWTA
+330 IKNNRNQLEKEVWTS

-360 SDEARYVAQQII
+360 SDEARFVAQQII

-455 TTVNRLFFLASE
+455 TTVNRLLFLASE
-467 HKTGIWDIVANAR
+467 NKTGIWDIVANAR
-480 HYPDLGTGAPRV
+480 NYPDLGTGASRV

-504 MAETQNAFE
+504 MTETHNAFDI
-513 LATHV
+513 ATHV

-524 LKTLYDDK
+524 LKTLYEDK

-557 ESEKEKTLS
+557 ESEKEKNLS

-583 PDRDSVSLMTIHSSK
+583 PDRDCVSLMTIHSSK

-605 FIGGLEENL
+605 FIGGMEENL
-614 FPSQMALNSRA
+614 FPSQMALTSRTD
-625 ELEEERRLFY
+625 LEEERRLFY

-646 LCYATSRFRY
+646 LCYASSRFKY

-670 IDNQYLDMN
+670 IDNQYMDMN

-690 ALFEKRENHQGSGK
+690 ALFEKRENRHGTEK
-704 TPVSTLLGINTS
+704 TPITTLLGTAKS
-716 RNTNL
+716 RSTNL
-721 PDPDP
+721 PEPDP
-726 NFEAGDISQLKVGDK
+726 NFEPGDISGLREGDK
-741 IQHQRFGNGMVSDIE
+741 VQHQRFGSGTVSTIE
-756 GEADNRKATVQFE
+756 GEADNRKATVIFE

-775 LVLKFAKMRII
+775 LVLKFAKMRIIK

>member
-1 VQKCF
+1 
-6 FGSYG
+6 
-11 AALNLWD
+11 
-18 CMRWPDQNEPD
+18 MRWPDQNDND

-43 QAVTR
+43 QAVTHI
-48 ADGPVMIIA
+48 DGPVMIIA

-75 QKGVDPFS
+75 NEGADPFS

-98 NRIENLVGA
+98 NRIENLVGPA
-107 AARSL
+107 AKSL

-118 SVFARILRLEAERLG
+118 SVFARILRQEAEKLG

-139 IYDTDDSKSLIK
+139 IYDTDDCKSLIK
-151 SILKEMN
+151 TILKELN

-180 ITAASY
+180 ITAAAYSR
-186 YQNEEL
+186 NEEL
-192 NQQDKNANRPKFAE
+192 NQQDKNANRPKFGD
-206 IFKAYT
+206 IFAAYT
-212 DRCFRAGAM
+212 ERCFRAGAM

-230 FLLLENHPDVCHK
+230 YILLEKHPDVCHK

-330 IKNNRKQLEKEVWTA
+330 IKNNKKQLEKEVWTA

-360 SDEARYVAQQII
+360 SDEARFVAQQII

-455 TTVNRLFFLASE
+455 TTVNRLLFLASE
-467 HKTGIWDIVANAR
+467 HKNGIWDIVANAR
-480 HYPDLGTGAPRV
+480 NYPDLGTGAPRV

-504 MAETQNAFE
+504 MTTTHSAFE

-547 NGIQEFTEDD
+547 NGIQEFAEDD
-557 ESEKEKTLS
+557 ESEKEKTLA

-573 LYTDDQKDKD
+573 LYTDEQKDKD
-583 PDRDSVSLMTIHSSK
+583 PDRDCVSMMTIHSSK

-614 FPSQMALNSRA
+614 FPSQMALTSRA
-625 ELEEERRLFY
+625 DLEEERRLFY

-646 LCYATSRFRY
+646 LCYASSRFRY
-656 GSLMPCEPSRFIDE
+656 GSLTPCEPSRFIDE

-679 LAGLKKENPLN
+679 LAGLKKESPMN
-690 ALFEKRENHQGSGK
+690 ALFERRENRQISGK
-704 TPVSTLLGINTS
+704 TPVSTLLGTNAA

-721 PDPDP
+721 PEPDP
-726 NFEAGDISQLKVGDK
+726 NFEAGDISGLQAGDK
-741 IQHQRFGNGMVSDIE
+741 VQHQRFGNGIVSAIE
-756 GEADNRKATVQFE
+756 GEADNRKATVNFD

-775 LVLKFAKMRII
+775 LVLKFAKMRILK

>member
-1 VQKCF
+1 
-6 FGSYG
+6 
-11 AALNLWD
+11 
-18 CMRWPDQNEPD
+18 MRWPDQNEPD

-43 QAVTR
+43 QAVTHT
-48 ADGPVMIIA
+48 DGPVMIIA

-75 QKGVDPFS
+75 NKGVDPFS

-98 NRIENLVGA
+98 NRIENLVGPA
-107 AARSL
+107 AKSL

-118 SVFARILRLEAERLG
+118 SVFARILRQEAEKLG

-151 SILKEMN
+151 SILKELN

-180 ITAASY
+180 ITAAAYSR
-186 YQNEEL
+186 NEEL
-192 NQQDKNANRPKFAE
+192 NQQDKNANRPKFGD
-206 IFKAYT
+206 IFAAYSE
-212 DRCFRAGAM
+212 RCFRAGAM

-230 FLLLENHPDVCHK
+230 YILLEKHPDVCHK

-318 STRNIVNAASSV
+318 STSNIINAASSV
-330 IKNNRKQLEKEVWTA
+330 IKNNRKQLDKEVWTA

-360 SDEARYVAQQII
+360 SDEARFVAQQII

-455 TTVNRLFFLASE
+455 TTINRLLFLASE
-467 HKTGIWDIVANAR
+467 NKAGIWEIVANAR
-480 HYPDLGTGAPRV
+480 NYPDLGTGAPRV
-492 ENFAMMMKSFMA
+492 ENFAIMMKSFMA
-504 MAETQNAFE
+504 MTTTHNAYE

-557 ESEKEKTLS
+557 ESEKDKTLA

-583 PDRDSVSLMTIHSSK
+583 PDRDCVSLMTIHSSK

-614 FPSQMALNSRA
+614 FPSQMALTSRA
-625 ELEEERRLFY
+625 DLEEERRLFY

-646 LCYATSRFRY
+646 LCYASSRFRY
-656 GSLMPCEPSRFIDE
+656 GSLTPCEPSRFIDE

-679 LAGLKKENPLN
+679 LAGLKKESPLN
-690 ALFEKRENHQGSGK
+690 ALFERRENRQGSSK
-704 TPVSTLLGINTS
+704 TPVSTLLGTNAT

-721 PDPDP
+721 PEPDP
-726 NFEAGDISQLKVGDK
+726 NFEAGDISGLKSGDK
-741 IQHQRFGNGMVSDIE
+741 VQHQRFGTGVVSAIE
-756 GEADNRKATVQFE
+756 GEADNKKATVIFE

-775 LVLKFAKMRII
+775 LVLKFAKMRIIG

>member
-1 VQKCF
+1 
-6 FGSYG
+6 
-11 AALNLWD
+11 
-18 CMRWPDQNEPD
+18 MRWPDQNEPD

-43 QAVTR
+43 QAVTHT
-48 ADGPVMIIA
+48 DGPVMIIA

-75 QKGVDPFS
+75 NKGVDPFS

-98 NRIENLVGA
+98 NRIENLVGPA
-107 AARSL
+107 AKSL

-118 SVFARILRLEAERLG
+118 SVFARILRQEAEKLG

-151 SILKEMN
+151 SILKELN

-180 ITAASY
+180 ITAAAYSR
-186 YQNEEL
+186 NEEL
-192 NQQDKNANRPKFAE
+192 NQQDKNANRPKFGD
-206 IFKAYT
+206 IFAAYSE
-212 DRCFRAGAM
+212 RCFRAGAM

-230 FLLLENHPDVCHK
+230 YILLEKHPDVCHK

-330 IKNNRKQLEKEVWTA
+330 IKNNRKQLDKEVWTA

-360 SDEARYVAQQII
+360 SDEARFVAQQII

-455 TTVNRLFFLASE
+455 TTINRLLFLASE
-467 HKTGIWDIVANAR
+467 NKAGIWEIVANAR
-480 HYPDLGTGAPRV
+480 NYPDLGTGAPRV
-492 ENFAMMMKSFMA
+492 ENFAIMMKSFMA
-504 MAETQNAFE
+504 MTTTHNAYE

-557 ESEKEKTLS
+557 ESEKDKTLA

-583 PDRDSVSLMTIHSSK
+583 PDRDCVSLMTIHSSK

-614 FPSQMALNSRA
+614 FPSQMALTSRA
-625 ELEEERRLFY
+625 DLEEERRLFY

-646 LCYATSRFRY
+646 LCYASSRFRY
-656 GSLMPCEPSRFIDE
+656 GSLTPCEPSRFIDE

-679 LAGLKKENPLN
+679 LAGLKKESPLN
-690 ALFEKRENHQGSGK
+690 ALFERRENRQGSSK
-704 TPVSTLLGINTS
+704 TPVSTLLGTNAT

-721 PDPDP
+721 PEPDP
-726 NFEAGDISQLKVGDK
+726 NFEAGDISGLKSGDK
-741 IQHQRFGNGMVSDIE
+741 VQHQRFGTGVVSAIE
-756 GEADNRKATVQFE
+756 GEADNKKATVIFE

-775 LVLKFAKMRII
+775 LVLKFAKMRIIG

>member
-1 VQKCF
+1 
-6 FGSYG
+6 
-11 AALNLWD
+11 
-18 CMRWPDQNEPD
+18 MRWPDQNEPD

-36 KLNEPQR
+36 KLNDPQR
-43 QAVTR
+43 QAVTHV
-48 ADGPVMIIA
+48 DGPVMIIA

-75 QKGVDPFS
+75 QKGADPFS

-107 AARSL
+107 AAKNL

-118 SVFARILRLEAERLG
+118 SVFARILRQEADKLG

-151 SILKEMN
+151 GILKEMN

-186 YQNEEL
+186 YKNEEL

-206 IFKAYT
+206 IFKTYT
-212 DRCFRAGAM
+212 ERCFRAGAM

-230 FLLLENHPDVCHK
+230 YLLLEKHPDVCHK

-330 IKNNRKQLEKEVWTA
+330 IKNNRKQLEKEVWTS

-360 SDEARYVAQQII
+360 SDEARFVAQQII

-455 TTVNRLFFLASE
+455 TTVNRLLFLASE
-467 HKTGIWDIVANAR
+467 NKTGIWDIVANAR
-480 HYPDLGTGAPRV
+480 NYPDLGTGASRV

-504 MAETQNAFE
+504 MTETHNAFDM
-513 LATHV
+513 ATHV

-583 PDRDSVSLMTIHSSK
+583 PDRDCVSLMTIHSSK

-614 FPSQMALNSRA
+614 FPSQMALTSRA
-625 ELEEERRLFY
+625 DLEEERRLFY

-646 LCYATSRFRY
+646 LCYASSRFRY

-690 ALFEKRENHQGSGK
+690 ALFERRENRQGTEK
-704 TPVSTLLGINTS
+704 TPISTLLGTAPS

-721 PDPDP
+721 PEPDP
-726 NFEAGDISQLKVGDK
+726 NFEPGDISGLKAGDK
-741 IQHQRFGNGMVSDIE
+741 VTHQRFGHGTVIAVD
-756 GEADNRKATVQFE
+756 GDADNRKATVLFE

-775 LVLKFAKMRII
+775 LVLKFAKMRIIG

>member
-1 VQKCF
+1 
-6 FGSYG
+6 
-11 AALNLWD
+11 
-18 CMRWPDQNEPD
+18 MRWPDQNEPD

-43 QAVTR
+43 QAVTHT
-48 ADGPVMIIA
+48 DGPVMIIA

-75 QKGVDPFS
+75 NKGVDPFS

-98 NRIENLVGA
+98 NRIENLVGPA
-107 AARSL
+107 AKSL

-118 SVFARILRLEAERLG
+118 SVFARILRQEAEKLG

-151 SILKEMN
+151 SILKELN

-180 ITAASY
+180 ITAAAYSR
-186 YQNEEL
+186 NEEL
-192 NQQDKNANRPKFAE
+192 NQQDKNANRPKFGD
-206 IFKAYT
+206 IFAAYSE
-212 DRCFRAGAM
+212 RCFRAGAM

-230 FLLLENHPDVCHK
+230 YILLEKHADVCHK

-330 IKNNRKQLEKEVWTA
+330 IKNNRKQLDKEVWTA

-360 SDEARYVAQQII
+360 SDEARFVAQQII

-455 TTVNRLFFLASE
+455 TTINRLLFLASE
-467 HKTGIWDIVANAR
+467 NKTGIWEIVANAR
-480 HYPDLGTGAPRV
+480 NYPDLGTGAPRV
-492 ENFAMMMKSFMA
+492 ENFAIMMKSFMA
-504 MAETQNAFE
+504 MTTTHNAYE

-557 ESEKEKTLS
+557 ESEKDKTLA

-583 PDRDSVSLMTIHSSK
+583 PDRDCVSLMTIHSSK

-614 FPSQMALNSRA
+614 FPSQMALTSRA
-625 ELEEERRLFY
+625 DLEEERRLFY

-646 LCYATSRFRY
+646 LCYASSRFRY
-656 GSLMPCEPSRFIDE
+656 GSLTPCEPSRFIDE

-679 LAGLKKENPLN
+679 LAGLKKESPLN
-690 ALFEKRENHQGSGK
+690 ALFERRENRQGSSK
-704 TPVSTLLGINTS
+704 TPVSTLLGTNAT

-721 PDPDP
+721 PEPDP
-726 NFEAGDISQLKVGDK
+726 NFEAGDISGLKSGDK
-741 IQHQRFGNGMVSDIE
+741 VQHQRFGTGVVSAIE
-756 GEADNRKATVQFE
+756 GEADNKKATVIFE

-775 LVLKFAKMRII
+775 LVLKFAKMRIIG

>member
-1 VQKCF
+1 
-6 FGSYG
+6 
-11 AALNLWD
+11 
-18 CMRWPDQNEPD
+18 MRWPDQNDND

-43 QAVTR
+43 QAVTHI
-48 ADGPVMIIA
+48 DGPVMIIA
-57 GAGSGKTRVL
+57 VAGSGKTRVL

-75 QKGVDPFS
+75 NEGADPFS

-98 NRIENLVGA
+98 NRIENLVGPA
-107 AARSL
+107 AKSL

-118 SVFARILRLEAERLG
+118 SVFARILRQEAEKLG

-151 SILKEMN
+151 TILKELN

-180 ITAASY
+180 ITAAAYSR
-186 YQNEEL
+186 NEEL
-192 NQQDKNANRPKFAE
+192 NQQDKNANRPKFGD
-206 IFKAYT
+206 IFAAYT
-212 DRCFRAGAM
+212 ERCFRAGAM

-230 FLLLENHPDVCHK
+230 YILLEKHPDVCHK

-330 IKNNRKQLEKEVWTA
+330 IKNNKKQLEKEVWTA

-360 SDEARYVAQQII
+360 SDEARFVAQQII

-455 TTVNRLFFLASE
+455 TTVNRLLFLASE
-467 HKTGIWDIVANAR
+467 HKNGIWDIVANAR
-480 HYPDLGTGAPRV
+480 NYPDLGTGAPRV

-504 MAETQNAFE
+504 MTTTHSAFE

-547 NGIQEFTEDD
+547 NGIQEFAEDD
-557 ESEKEKTLS
+557 ESEKEKTLA

-573 LYTDDQKDKD
+573 LYTDEQKDKD
-583 PDRDSVSLMTIHSSK
+583 PDRDCVSMMTIHSSK

-614 FPSQMALNSRA
+614 FPSQMALTSRA
-625 ELEEERRLFY
+625 DLEEERRLFY

-646 LCYATSRFRY
+646 LCYASSRFRY
-656 GSLMPCEPSRFIDE
+656 GSLTPCEPSRFIDE

-679 LAGLKKENPLN
+679 LAGLKKESPMN
-690 ALFEKRENHQGSGK
+690 ALFERHENRQTSGK
-704 TPVSTLLGINTS
+704 TPVTTLLGTNTA

-721 PDPDP
+721 PEPDP
-726 NFEAGDISQLKVGDK
+726 NFEAGDITGLQAGHKV
-741 IQHQRFGNGMVSDIE
+741 QHQRFGNGIVSAIE
-756 GEADNRKATVQFE
+756 GEADNRKATVNFD

-775 LVLKFAKMRII
+775 LVLKFAKMRIIK

>member
-1 VQKCF
+1 
-6 FGSYG
+6 
-11 AALNLWD
+11 
-18 CMRWPDQNEPD
+18 MRWPDQNEPD

-43 QAVTR
+43 QAVTHT
-48 ADGPVMIIA
+48 DGPVMIIA

-75 QKGVDPFS
+75 NKGVDPFS

-98 NRIENLVGA
+98 NRIENLVGPA
-107 AARSL
+107 AKSL

-118 SVFARILRLEAERLG
+118 SVFARILRQEAEKLG

-151 SILKEMN
+151 SILKELN

-180 ITAASY
+180 ITAAAYSR
-186 YQNEEL
+186 NEEL
-192 NQQDKNANRPKFAE
+192 NQQDKNANRPKFGD
-206 IFKAYT
+206 IFAAYSE
-212 DRCFRAGAM
+212 RCFRAGAM

-230 FLLLENHPDVCHK
+230 YILLEKHADVCHK

-330 IKNNRKQLEKEVWTA
+330 IKNNRKQLDKEVWTA

-360 SDEARYVAQQII
+360 SDEARFVAQQII

-455 TTVNRLFFLASE
+455 TTINRLLFLASE
-467 HKTGIWDIVANAR
+467 NKTGIWEIVANAR
-480 HYPDLGTGAPRV
+480 NYPDLGTGAPRV
-492 ENFAMMMKSFMA
+492 ENFAIMMKSFMA
-504 MAETQNAFE
+504 MTTTHNAYE

-557 ESEKEKTLS
+557 ESEKDKTLA

-583 PDRDSVSLMTIHSSK
+583 PDRDCVSLMTIHSSK

-614 FPSQMALNSRA
+614 FPSQMALTSRA
-625 ELEEERRLFY
+625 DLEEERRLFY

-646 LCYATSRFRY
+646 LCYASSRFRY
-656 GSLMPCEPSRFIDE
+656 GSLTPCEPSRFIDE

-679 LAGLKKENPLN
+679 LAGLKKESPLN
-690 ALFEKRENHQGSGK
+690 ALFERRENRQGSSK
-704 TPVSTLLGINTS
+704 TPVSTLLGTNAI

-721 PDPDP
+721 PEPDP
-726 NFEAGDISQLKVGDK
+726 NFEAGDISGLKSGDK
-741 IQHQRFGNGMVSDIE
+741 VQHQRFGTGVVSAIE
-756 GEADNRKATVQFE
+756 GEADNKKATVIFE

-775 LVLKFAKMRII
+775 LVLKFAKMRIIG

>member
-1 VQKCF
+1 
-6 FGSYG
+6 
-11 AALNLWD
+11 
-18 CMRWPDQNEPD
+18 MRWPDQNEPD

-36 KLNEPQR
+36 KLNDPQR
-43 QAVTR
+43 QAVTHI
-48 ADGPVMIIA
+48 DGPVMIIA

-75 QKGVDPFS
+75 QKGADPFS

-107 AARSL
+107 AAKSL

-118 SVFARILRLEAERLG
+118 SVFARILRQEADKLG

-206 IFKAYT
+206 IFKTYT
-212 DRCFRAGAM
+212 ERCFRAGAM

-230 FLLLENHPDVCHK
+230 YLLLEKHPDVCHK

-330 IKNNRKQLEKEVWTA
+330 IKNNRKQLEKEVWTS

-360 SDEARYVAQQII
+360 SDEARFVAQQII

-455 TTVNRLFFLASE
+455 TTVNRLLFLASE
-467 HKTGIWDIVANAR
+467 NKTGIWDIVANAR
-480 HYPDLGTGAPRV
+480 NYPDLGTGATRV

-504 MAETQNAFE
+504 MTETHNAFDM
-513 LATHV
+513 ASHV

-557 ESEKEKTLS
+557 ESEKEKTLA

-583 PDRDSVSLMTIHSSK
+583 PDRDCVSLMTIHSSK

-614 FPSQMALNSRA
+614 FPSQMALTSRA
-625 ELEEERRLFY
+625 DLEEERRLFY
-635 VAITRAEKALT
+635 VAITRAEKTLT
-646 LCYATSRFRY
+646 LCYASSRFRY

-690 ALFEKRENHQGSGK
+690 ALVERRENRHGTEK
-704 TPVSTLLGINTS
+704 TPITTLLGNAKS

-721 PDPDP
+721 PEPDP
-726 NFEAGDISQLKVGDK
+726 NFEPGDISGLKAGDNVA
-741 IQHQRFGNGMVSDIE
+741 HQRFGNGTVTEVE
-756 GEADNRKATVQFE
+756 GDADNRKATVIFE

>member
-1 VQKCF
+1 
-6 FGSYG
+6 
-11 AALNLWD
+11 
-18 CMRWPDQNEPD
+18 MRWPDQNEPD

-43 QAVTR
+43 QAVTHT
-48 ADGPVMIIA
+48 DGPVMIIA

-75 QKGVDPFS
+75 NKGVDPFS

-98 NRIENLVGA
+98 NRIENLVGPA
-107 AARSL
+107 AKSL

-118 SVFARILRLEAERLG
+118 SVFARILRQEAEKLG

-151 SILKEMN
+151 SILKELN

-180 ITAASY
+180 ITAAAYSR
-186 YQNEEL
+186 NEEL
-192 NQQDKNANRPKFAE
+192 NQQDKNANRPKFGD
-206 IFKAYT
+206 IFAAYSE
-212 DRCFRAGAM
+212 RCFRAGAM

-230 FLLLENHPDVCHK
+230 YILLEKHPDVCHK

-360 SDEARYVAQQII
+360 SDEARFVAQQII

-441 LKRIINYPARGIGD
+441 LKRVINYPTRGIGD
-455 TTVNRLFFLASE
+455 TTINRLLYLASE
-467 HKTGIWDIVANAR
+467 NKTGIWEIVANAR
-480 HYPDLGTGAPRV
+480 NYPDLGTGAPRV
-492 ENFAMMMKSFMA
+492 ENFAIMMKSFMA
-504 MAETQNAFE
+504 MTATHNAFD
-513 LATHV
+513 LAMHV

-557 ESEKEKTLS
+557 ESEKDKTLA

-583 PDRDSVSLMTIHSSK
+583 PDRDCVSLMTIHSSK

-614 FPSQMALNSRA
+614 FPSQMALTSRA
-625 ELEEERRLFY
+625 DLEEERRLFY

-646 LCYATSRFRY
+646 LCYASSRFRY
-656 GSLMPCEPSRFIDE
+656 GSLTPCEPSRFIDE

-679 LAGLKKENPLN
+679 LAGLKKESPLN
-690 ALFEKRENHQGSGK
+690 ALFERRENRQGTGK
-704 TPVSTLLGINTS
+704 TPVSTLLGTNAA

-721 PDPDP
+721 PEPDP
-726 NFEAGDISQLKVGDK
+726 NFEAGDISGLKEGDK
-741 IQHQRFGNGMVSDIE
+741 VQHQRFGNGTVSAIE
-756 GEADNRKATVQFE
+756 GEADNRKATVIFE

-775 LVLKFAKMRII
+775 LVLKFAKMRIII

>member
-1 VQKCF
+1 
-6 FGSYG
+6 
-11 AALNLWD
+11 
-18 CMRWPDQNEPD
+18 MRWPDQNEPD

-43 QAVTR
+43 QAVTHT
-48 ADGPVMIIA
+48 DGPVMIIA

-75 QKGVDPFS
+75 NKGVDPFS

-98 NRIENLVGA
+98 NRIENLVGPA
-107 AARSL
+107 AKSL

-118 SVFARILRLEAERLG
+118 SVFARILRQEAEKLG

-151 SILKEMN
+151 SILKELN
-158 LDDKTYKPGMVLGR
+158 LDDKTYKPGMVLSR

-180 ITAASY
+180 ITAAAYSR
-186 YQNEEL
+186 NEEL
-192 NQQDKNANRPKFAE
+192 NQQDKNANRPKFGA
-206 IFKAYT
+206 IFTAYSE
-212 DRCFRAGAM
+212 RCFRAGAM

-230 FLLLENHPDVCHK
+230 YILLEKHADVCHK

-360 SDEARYVAQQII
+360 SDEARFVAQQII

-455 TTVNRLFFLASE
+455 TTINRLLFLASE
-467 HKTGIWDIVANAR
+467 NKTGIWEIVANAR
-480 HYPDLGTGAPRV
+480 NYPDLGTGAPRV

-504 MAETQNAFE
+504 MTTTHNAYE

-557 ESEKEKTLS
+557 ESEKDKTLS

-583 PDRDSVSLMTIHSSK
+583 PDRDCVSLMTIHSSK

-614 FPSQMALNSRA
+614 FPSQMALTSRA
-625 ELEEERRLFY
+625 DLEEERRLFY

-646 LCYATSRFRY
+646 LCYASSRFRY
-656 GSLMPCEPSRFIDE
+656 GSLTPCEPSRFIDE

-679 LAGLKKENPLN
+679 LAGLKKESPLN
-690 ALFEKRENHQGSGK
+690 ALFERRENRQSSGK
-704 TPVSTLLGINTS
+704 TPVSTLLGTNAT

-721 PDPDP
+721 PEPDP
-726 NFEAGDISQLKVGDK
+726 NFEAGDISGLKSGDK
-741 IQHQRFGNGMVSDIE
+741 VQHQRFGTGVVSAIE
-756 GEADNRKATVQFE
+756 GEADNKKATVIFE

-775 LVLKFAKMRII
+775 LVLKFAKMRIIV

>member
-1 VQKCF
+1 
-6 FGSYG
+6 
-11 AALNLWD
+11 
-18 CMRWPDQNEPD
+18 
-29 DIPPYLE
+29 
-36 KLNEPQR
+36 
-43 QAVTR
+43 
-48 ADGPVMIIA
+48 
-57 GAGSGKTRVL
+57 
-67 TFRIAHLL
+67 
-75 QKGVDPFS
+75 
-83 ILSLTF
+83 
-89 TNKAAREMR
+89 MR

-107 AARSL
+107 AAKSL

-118 SVFARILRLEAERLG
+118 SVFARILRQEADKLG

-151 SILKEMN
+151 GILKEMN

-186 YQNEEL
+186 YKNEEL

-206 IFKAYT
+206 IFKTYT
-212 DRCFRAGAM
+212 ERCFRAGAM

-230 FLLLENHPDVCHK
+230 YLLLEKHPDVCHK

-330 IKNNRKQLEKEVWTA
+330 IKNNRKQLEKEVWTS

-360 SDEARYVAQQII
+360 SDEARFVAQQII

-455 TTVNRLFFLASE
+455 TTVNRLLFLASE
-467 HKTGIWDIVANAR
+467 NKTGIWDIVANAR
-480 HYPDLGTGAPRV
+480 NYPDLGTGASRV

-504 MAETQNAFE
+504 MTEPHNAFDM
-513 LATHV
+513 ATHV

-583 PDRDSVSLMTIHSSK
+583 PDRDCVSLMTIHSSK

-614 FPSQMALNSRA
+614 FPSQMALTSRA
-625 ELEEERRLFY
+625 DLEEERRLFY

-646 LCYATSRFRY
+646 LCYASSRFRY

-690 ALFEKRENHQGSGK
+690 ALFERRENRQGTEK
-704 TPVSTLLGINTS
+704 TPISTLLGTAPS

-721 PDPDP
+721 PEPDP
-726 NFEAGDISQLKVGDK
+726 NFEPGDISGLKAGDK
-741 IQHQRFGNGMVSDIE
+741 VTHQRFGNGTVIAVD
-756 GEADNRKATVQFE
+756 GDADNRKATVLFE

-775 LVLKFAKMRII
+775 LVLKFAKMRIIG

>member
-1 VQKCF
+1 
-6 FGSYG
+6 
-11 AALNLWD
+11 
-18 CMRWPDQNEPD
+18 MRWPDQNEPD

-43 QAVTR
+43 QAVTHT
-48 ADGPVMIIA
+48 DGPVMIIA

-75 QKGVDPFS
+75 NKGVDPFS

-98 NRIENLVGA
+98 NRIENLVGPA
-107 AARSL
+107 AKSL

-118 SVFARILRLEAERLG
+118 SVFARILRQEAEKLG

-151 SILKEMN
+151 SILKELN

-180 ITAASY
+180 ITAAAYSR
-186 YQNEEL
+186 NEEL
-192 NQQDKNANRPKFAE
+192 NQQDKNANRPKFGD
-206 IFKAYT
+206 IFAAYSE
-212 DRCFRAGAM
+212 RCFRAGAM

-230 FLLLENHPDVCHK
+230 YILLEKHPDVCHK

-360 SDEARYVAQQII
+360 SDEARFVAQQII

-441 LKRIINYPARGIGD
+441 LKRVINYPTRGIGD
-455 TTVNRLFFLASE
+455 TTINRLLYLASE
-467 HKTGIWDIVANAR
+467 NKTGIWEIVANAR
-480 HYPDLGTGAPRV
+480 KYPDLGTGAPRV
-492 ENFAMMMKSFMA
+492 ENFAIMMKSFMA
-504 MAETQNAFE
+504 MTATHNAFD
-513 LATHV
+513 LAMHV

-557 ESEKEKTLS
+557 ESEKDKTLA

-583 PDRDSVSLMTIHSSK
+583 PDRDCVSLMTIHSSK

-614 FPSQMALNSRA
+614 FPSQMALTSRA
-625 ELEEERRLFY
+625 DLEEERRLFY

-646 LCYATSRFRY
+646 LCYASSRFRY
-656 GSLMPCEPSRFIDE
+656 GSLTPCEPSRFIDE

-679 LAGLKKENPLN
+679 LAGLKKESPLN
-690 ALFEKRENHQGSGK
+690 ALFERRENRQGTGK
-704 TPVSTLLGINTS
+704 TPVSTLLGTNAA

-721 PDPDP
+721 PEPDP
-726 NFEAGDISQLKVGDK
+726 NFEAGDISGLKEGDK
-741 IQHQRFGNGMVSDIE
+741 VQHQRFGNGTVSAIE
-756 GEADNRKATVQFE
+756 GEADNRKATVIFE

-775 LVLKFAKMRII
+775 LVLKFAKMRIII

>member
-1 VQKCF
+1 
-6 FGSYG
+6 
-11 AALNLWD
+11 
-18 CMRWPDQNEPD
+18 
-29 DIPPYLE
+29 
-36 KLNEPQR
+36 
-43 QAVTR
+43 
-48 ADGPVMIIA
+48 
-57 GAGSGKTRVL
+57 
-67 TFRIAHLL
+67 
-75 QKGVDPFS
+75 
-83 ILSLTF
+83 
-89 TNKAAREMR
+89 REMR
-98 NRIENLVGA
+98 NRIENLVGPA
-107 AARSL
+107 AKSL

-118 SVFARILRLEAERLG
+118 SVFARILRQETEKLG

-151 SILKEMN
+151 TIMKELN

-180 ITAASY
+180 ITAAAYSR
-186 YQNEEL
+186 NEEL
-192 NQQDKNANRPKFAE
+192 NQQDKNANRPKFGD
-206 IFKAYT
+206 IFSAYT
-212 DRCFRAGAM
+212 ERCFRAGAM

-230 FLLLENHPDVCHK
+230 YILLEKHPDVCHK

-330 IKNNRKQLEKEVWTA
+330 IKNNKKQLEKEVWTA

-360 SDEARYVAQQII
+360 SDEARFVAQQII

-455 TTVNRLFFLASE
+455 TTVNRLLFLASE
-467 HKTGIWDIVANAR
+467 HKNGIWDIVANAR
-480 HYPDLGTGAPRV
+480 NYPDLGTGAPRV

-504 MAETQNAFE
+504 MTTTQNAFE

-547 NGIQEFTEDD
+547 NGIQEFAEDD
-557 ESEKEKTLS
+557 ESEKEKTLA

-573 LYTDDQKDKD
+573 LYTDEQKDKD
-583 PDRDSVSLMTIHSSK
+583 PDRDCVSMMTIHSSK

-614 FPSQMALNSRA
+614 FPSQMALTSRA
-625 ELEEERRLFY
+625 DLEEERRLFY

-646 LCYATSRFRY
+646 LCYASSRFRY
-656 GSLMPCEPSRFIDE
+656 GSLTPCEPSRFIDE

-679 LAGLKKENPLN
+679 LAGLKKESPMN
-690 ALFEKRENHQGSGK
+690 ALFERRENRQTSGK
-704 TPVSTLLGINTS
+704 TPVSTLLGTNAS

-721 PDPDP
+721 PEPDP
-726 NFEAGDISQLKVGDK
+726 NFEAGDISGLQAGDK
-741 IQHQRFGNGMVSDIE
+741 VQHQRFGNGIVSAIE
-756 GEADNRKATVQFE
+756 GEADNRKAMVNFD

-775 LVLKFAKMRII
+775 LVLKFAKMRILK

>member
-1 VQKCF
+1 
-6 FGSYG
+6 
-11 AALNLWD
+11 
-18 CMRWPDQNEPD
+18 MRWPDQNEPD

-36 KLNEPQR
+36 KLNDPQR
-43 QAVTR
+43 QAVTHT
-48 ADGPVMIIA
+48 DGPVMIIA

-75 QKGVDPFS
+75 NKGVDPFS

-98 NRIENLVGA
+98 NRIENLVGPA
-107 AARSL
+107 AKSL

-118 SVFARILRLEAERLG
+118 SVFARILRQEAEKLG

-151 SILKEMN
+151 SILKELN

-180 ITAASY
+180 ITAAAYSR
-186 YQNEEL
+186 NEEL
-192 NQQDKNANRPKFAE
+192 NQQDKNANRPKFGD
-206 IFKAYT
+206 IFAAYSE
-212 DRCFRAGAM
+212 RCFRAGAM

-230 FLLLENHPDVCHK
+230 YILLEKHPDVCHK

-360 SDEARYVAQQII
+360 SDEARFVAQQII

-441 LKRIINYPARGIGD
+441 LKRVINYPTRGIGD
-455 TTVNRLFFLASE
+455 TTINRLLYLASE
-467 HKTGIWDIVANAR
+467 NKTGIWEIVANAR
-480 HYPDLGTGAPRV
+480 NYPDLGTGAPRV
-492 ENFAMMMKSFMA
+492 ENFAIMMKSFMA
-504 MAETQNAFE
+504 MTATHNAFD
-513 LATHV
+513 LAMHV

-557 ESEKEKTLS
+557 ESEKDKTLA

-583 PDRDSVSLMTIHSSK
+583 PDRDCVSLMTIHSSK

-614 FPSQMALNSRA
+614 FPSQMALTSRA
-625 ELEEERRLFY
+625 DLEEERRLFY

-646 LCYATSRFRY
+646 LCYASSRFRY
-656 GSLMPCEPSRFIDE
+656 GSLTPCEPSRFIDE

-679 LAGLKKENPLN
+679 LAGLKKESPLN
-690 ALFEKRENHQGSGK
+690 ALFERRENRQGTGK
-704 TPVSTLLGINTS
+704 TPVSTLLGTNAA

-721 PDPDP
+721 PEPDP
-726 NFEAGDISQLKVGDK
+726 NFEAGDISGLKEGDK
-741 IQHQRFGNGMVSDIE
+741 VQHQRFGNGTVSAIE
-756 GEADNRKATVQFE
+756 GEADNRKATVIFE

-775 LVLKFAKMRII
+775 LVLKFAKMRIII